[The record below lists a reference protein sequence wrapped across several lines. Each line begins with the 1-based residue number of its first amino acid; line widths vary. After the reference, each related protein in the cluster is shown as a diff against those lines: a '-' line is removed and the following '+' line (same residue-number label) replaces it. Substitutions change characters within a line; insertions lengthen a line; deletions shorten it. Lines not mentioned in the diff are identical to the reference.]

1 MYILEYL
8 LYVLLIFA
16 SKKRKES
23 LNQMAT
29 AAAVPLPGDT
39 AGNSENSS
47 LKLSREINCRK
58 RAKLLQSLL
67 KAAFHE
73 RYDVVLYNLELQ
85 LMQFLH

>member
-1 MYILEYL
+1 MYMSEYL
-8 LYVLLIFA
+8 LYVLLICV

-23 LNQMAT
+23 LNQMA
-29 AAAVPLPGDT
+29 AAAVPLPEDT

-47 LKLSREINCRK
+47 LKLSREINCCK